1 MKTFKRFK
9 NIVNSNLNS
18 ALNSLEN
25 PEKMIRLM
33 ITDLEETLSQV
44 KKTKANHLR
53 EKSILEKDLS
63 DLKERITRWESR
75 AKLAVEKS
83 KDDLAREALN
93 EKRECEIRIN
103 RIYEDLKSYESIL
116 MSDDESVAQLASKL
130 KEIKEKQASLVR
142 RAQNAKT
149 KKKVESALKVSESF
163 EIGEKFNDLEAR
175 IEQMENEVNLDH
187 SSHLDEFEKLEIN
200 EEIEA
205 ELEKLK
211 AQNKKNT
218 QKKES
223 K

>member
-1 MKTFKRFK
+1 MKNFKRFK

-44 KKTKANHLR
+44 KRTKANHLR

-75 AKLAVEKS
+75 AKLAVEKG

-93 EKRECEIRIN
+93 EKRECEVRIN

-116 MSDDESVAQLASKL
+116 MSDDESVAQLATKL

-200 EEIEA
+200 EEIES

-211 AQNKKNT
+211 AQNKKNS

>member
-75 AKLAVEKS
+75 AKLAVEKG

-116 MSDDESVAQLASKL
+116 MSDDESVAQLATKL

-211 AQNKKNT
+211 AQNKKGS